1 MECPTVV
8 MYTFCITHGHVRN
21 NITIVGAPL
30 VGALPRR
37 DTTVTV
43 ADPRAG
49 EWIASRRYGYSIW
62 NEMPTWGL
70 TNTVGIFVAMHNQV
84 QQMIEIAGGVL
95 CGRPAISGAMVAATK
110 TWATTWLPLQGMGV
124 YDPEIHHRRSM
135 RLKGYD
141 YSRAGAYLVTVV
153 AHGRM
158 THFGDVVKGR
168 MQLNPAGEMVQRIWM
183 EMPNRFPPII
193 MDEFIAMPNHV
204 HGIIILAGAGIAG
217 APHLTIDRTSIQEK
231 MQPQGLPLHRM
242 GARNRGM
249 W

>member
-1 MECPTVV
+1 M
-8 MYTFCITHGHVRN
+8 IR
-21 NITIVGAPL
+21 
-30 VGALPRR
+30 
-37 DTTVTV
+37 
-43 ADPRAG
+43 
-49 EWIASRRYGYSIW
+49 
-62 NEMPTWGL
+62 
-70 TNTVGIFVAMHNQV
+70 QV
-84 QQMIEIAGGVL
+84 N
-95 CGRPAISGAMVAATK
+95 
-110 TWATTWLPLQGMGV
+110 GV

-141 YSRAGAYLVTVV
+141 YSQAGAYLVTVV

-217 APHLTIDRTSIQEK
+217 APTPNDRSDIGTRKNATTGVASTSDGRTRLGDVVGAFKSLTTLEYTRGVRDKNWPPFQGRLWQRNFYEHIVRTDVSLQQYRKYIVDNPVQWPFDRENPMAVS
-231 MQPQGLPLHRM
+231 PRSHSL
-242 GARNRGM
+242 
-249 W
+249 